1 MGYTKI
7 YTSLV
12 RRSFQA
18 PSVNVNLN
26 QQNLHYAFFPVT
38 EYLLE
43 IKQNHMAHTGD
54 GVFIRTALLG
64 WVAQLQVITSPCWV
78 FL

>member
-1 MGYTKI
+1 MGYIRIHT
-7 YTSLV
+7 LLA

-18 PSVNVNLN
+18 PSVNANLD
-26 QQNLHYAFFPVT
+26 QNLYYTFFPVAK
-38 EYLLE
+38 YLLE
-43 IKQNHMAHTGD
+43 IRRNHMAQTGD
-54 GVFIRTALLG
+54 GMCIRTTLLG